1 MPRVRPPRSDAGQVH
16 LLGTAVKTATG
27 DSAQNRSYLPAGLL
41 TQISAFLG
49 DSQQNGTTLPGHA
62 TLLARR
68 AALEGK
74 VTQETADALTAE
86 DILDTHIRDYI
97 IVLAR
102 RTFRMK
108 HSAAVLDF
116 HQIDH
121 AGTVPTISSREDRR
135 TFARQLIAGDPAA
148 IQAGFPPMAN
158 PSAVELDAALQTA
171 TREAEEIIPADREL
185 QAILELIRA
194 SRPRATELAQEVI
207 DELRH
212 ATRKLEPGTARDIMR
227 SYGITF
233 ETLEGE
239 APEPGDVPVQPAT
252 PPAPAPGA

>member
-16 LLGTAVKTATG
+16 LLGTALQTAAG
-27 DSAQNRSYLPAGLL
+27 DSAQSRSYLPAGLL
-41 TQISAFLG
+41 TQISGFLS
-49 DSQQNGTTLPGHA
+49 DTTQNGTPVPGHA

-74 VTQETADALTAE
+74 VTQETSEALTAE

-121 AGTVPTISSREDRR
+121 AGTVPTLSSREDRR
-135 TFARQLIAGDPAA
+135 TVARQLIAGDPAA
-148 IQAGFPPMAN
+148 IQAGFPAMAN
-158 PSAVELDAALQTA
+158 PTAAELAAALQTA

-185 QAILELIRA
+185 QAILELIRTA
-194 SRPRATELAQEVI
+194 RPRATELAQEVI

-239 APEPGDVPVQPAT
+239 APEPGDVPAPPAT
-252 PPAPAPGA
+252 PPAPAPAA